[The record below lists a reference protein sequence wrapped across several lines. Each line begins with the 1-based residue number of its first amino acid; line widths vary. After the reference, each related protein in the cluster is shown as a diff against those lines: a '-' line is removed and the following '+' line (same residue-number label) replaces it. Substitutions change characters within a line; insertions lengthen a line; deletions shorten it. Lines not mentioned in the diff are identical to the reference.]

1 MPWGVRNLPG
11 LGIKSISL
19 ILAGRVLNTGPSR
32 KVNFLVFYV
41 EICISFV
48 KFIMKYVIIFDATVN
63 ELGFVNFIFLT
74 FVVSKKKHTIDF

>member
-1 MPWGVRNLPG
+1 MSP
-11 LGIKSISL
+11 
-19 ILAGRVLNTGPSR
+19 
-32 KVNFLVFYV
+32 